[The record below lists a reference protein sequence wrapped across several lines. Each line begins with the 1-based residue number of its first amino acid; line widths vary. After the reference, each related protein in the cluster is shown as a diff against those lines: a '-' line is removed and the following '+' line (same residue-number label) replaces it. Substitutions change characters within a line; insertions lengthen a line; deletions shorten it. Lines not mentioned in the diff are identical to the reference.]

1 LFWFKN
7 FMRASSPGETFL
19 ASLVLLSMCCGGVYR
34 SGRGGDVVMV
44 DVDVGVG
51 VGVGVGVDVDADVLG
66 VDAIAGT
73 DAGTGGVFASSIMAT
88 AVGALLLLL
97 LLLLLLG
104 KSVATGL
111 LLIEHCCVRDREK
124 GSRSGLFRMYLQGTG
139 NESFARRKWS
149 DAWVKPKV

>member
-1 LFWFKN
+1 
-7 FMRASSPGETFL
+7 MVAV
-19 ASLVLLSMCCGGVYR
+19 AV
-34 SGRGGDVVMV
+34 VVMVVDV

-51 VGVGVGVDVDADVLG
+51 VGVDADVLG

-97 LLLLLLG
+97 LLLLG

-124 GSRSGLFRMYLQGTG
+124 GSRSGLFRMCLQGTG
-139 NESFARRKWS
+139 NEIVRGRKWS